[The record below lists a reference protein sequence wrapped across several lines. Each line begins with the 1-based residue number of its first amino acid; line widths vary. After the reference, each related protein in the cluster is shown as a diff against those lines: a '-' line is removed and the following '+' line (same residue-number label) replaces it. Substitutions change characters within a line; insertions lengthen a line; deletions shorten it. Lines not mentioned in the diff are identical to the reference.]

1 VPSTVYKKALIKST
15 RRKFIQTSAAALSG
29 FALSS
34 CGWTLAQVR
43 STSNNA
49 GRGDNK
55 LLYIY
60 TWAGY
65 TDEDLLNRFTKD
77 TGIKVIADVF
87 DSNEAM
93 LAKIQASGGGDYSI
107 IYPSDY
113 MVRQMVELKMLTELD
128 HSRLAGLDQL
138 FPKFQ
143 NPTYDPD
150 NRYSVPMTWGTTGL
164 IYNTTKIKDEPQDWN
179 YLWDQQ
185 KQLSRKMTLQND
197 LREVMGATLKMLGYS
212 YNSTDP
218 QQIKQAYEKLAQL
231 KPSIASFTS
240 DAWRSQI
247 LTGDLLVAMC
257 VSSDANDLVP
267 EVKNLQYVLPRSG
280 SSLWTDTLVIP
291 KTAPN
296 PDAAYAWMN
305 YMLQPEVTAAICQ
318 RLSFATPNKVAFNLL
333 PPDVQNNPTLFPPES
348 LLAKCEGIAPLP
360 DRTKEIYESYWT
372 KLTSS

>member
-1 VPSTVYKKALIKST
+1 MPRIYKKALINST
-15 RRKFIQTSAAALSG
+15 RRRFIQTSAAALSG
-29 FALSS
+29 LALSS

-43 STSNNA
+43 SNPSNA
-49 GRGDNK
+49 VRGDNK

-93 LAKIQASGGGDYSI
+93 LAKIQASGGGEYSI

-128 HSRLAGLDQL
+128 HSRLVGLDQL

-143 NPTYDPD
+143 NPTYDPN
-150 NRYSVPMTWGTTGL
+150 NRYSVPMAWGTTGL
-164 IYNTTKIKDEPQDWN
+164 IYNTTKLKNEPQDWD
-179 YLWDQQ
+179 YLWEQQ

-218 QQIKQAYEKLAQL
+218 QQIKQAYDKLAQL

-257 VSSDANDLVP
+257 VSSDANDLIP
-267 EVKNLQYVLPRSG
+267 EVENLKYVLPRSG

-296 PDAAYAWMN
+296 PDAAYAWIN

-318 RLSFATPNKVAFNLL
+318 RLSFATPNKVAFKLL
-333 PPDVQNNPTLFPPES
+333 PPDVRDNPVLFPPES

-360 DRTKEIYESYWT
+360 DKVKEIYESYWT